1 MISKGIILAGG
12 KGTRLRPLTNVLNK
26 HLLPIYDKPMI
37 YYPLC
42 TLMLAGI
49 KDILLITNPLDKVY
63 FEKLLKNGEQWGI
76 SISYKLQVNPVGL
89 VDSFLIGEKFLDGNS
104 VALILGDNLFHGDG
118 LIQKLLDMSKLRTG
132 AKVLA
137 YPVKDPERYGVV
149 EFNSNGNVLSLS
161 EKPKFPKSNYAIT
174 GLYFYDSTVVE
185 RSKKIKPSSR
195 GELEIT
201 DLNNLYLD
209 DNQLSV
215 ELMGRGMAWL
225 DTGTFDSLYE
235 ASGYIRTLELRQGFK
250 IACPEEVS
258 WRNGWINDSQLV
270 KLANSSISNDYS
282 SYLMQLLEK

>member
-37 YYPLC
+37 YYPLS

>member
-185 RSKKIKPSSR
+185 RSKQIKPSSR